1 MLFYIGLSE
10 KATLI
15 QWALSRK
22 QEGSERASNA
32 NSWGK
37 DFQAEGVEGTN
48 ALNQKYTGH
57 LEK

>member
-1 MLFYIGLSE
+1 M
-10 KATLI
+10 

-37 DFQAEGVEGTN
+37 DFQAEGVEGTK
-48 ALNQKYTGH
+48 ALDQKYTGH
-57 LEK
+57 LEKQ